1 MSKSTLEAAFLTWW
15 TRLARDYP
23 EPVREYR
30 FARVAIGDSPTGRA
44 RPQFRKR
51 LDEAGLADW
60 RFDFAWPSEGV
71 ALECNGGTWSNGRHS
86 RGAGYSEDCRKLNAA
101 TALGWRVFQVTSDML
116 KADPAGAVE
125 LVKRALEASDN

>member
-30 FARVAIGDSPTGRA
+30 FARAAVGDPPHPPA
-44 RPQFRKR
+44 RPGIRRR
-51 LDEAGLADW
+51 LEEAGLRDW
-60 RFDFAWPSEGV
+60 RADFAWVEEGLLV
-71 ALECNGGTWSNGRHS
+71 EIDGGQHAPGGGRH
-86 RGAGYSEDCRKLNAA
+86 AGDDDKHKRNDAVL
-101 TALGWRVFQVTSDML
+101 LGWRVLHFSGQML